1 MTHDAEFATLSVHA
15 GSGPDGATGAVA
27 TPIVLSSTFA
37 QDGVGRL
44 RDGYEYSRSSNP
56 TRAELEA
63 VVAQLEGARFASAF
77 ASGLA
82 ALDALLR
89 TVPDGGVV
97 VCSDDAYGG
106 TLRLAARLHGH
117 RVRLRVGDLTNPTAA
132 LLGDAALVLAET
144 PTNPMLRVVDIAA
157 LASAAHRAG
166 AVVAIDSTFATPF
179 NTTPLALGADVVLHS
194 STKYLSGHSDVVGGV
209 VVTTNPDIAE
219 RVSWIQNAA
228 GAVPSPFDCYLV
240 IRGIRTLAVRME
252 RHAENA
258 SAVAEALTD
267 RLGAERVHYP
277 GLSTHPH
284 HDVATRQ
291 MRTPGGMVSFD
302 LGTAS
307 AAHAFA
313 EQTRIFTLAE
323 SLGAVESL
331 VEVPAAMTHASLVPL
346 RDTGLAVAVPPP
358 GLVRLS
364 VGIEAAADLVDDVLD
379 TIGSTPAG

>member
-1 MTHDAEFATLSVHA
+1 MTRDAEFGTLSVHA
-15 GSGPDGATGAVA
+15 GTGPDAATGAIA
-27 TPIVLSSTFA
+27 TPIVLSSTFT
-37 QDGVGRL
+37 QDGVGGL
-44 RDGYEYSRSSNP
+44 RNGYEYSRSSNP
-56 TRAELEA
+56 TRAELET

-77 ASGLA
+77 SSGLA
-82 ALDALLR
+82 ALDAVLR

-106 TLRLAARLHGH
+106 TLRLAARLHGD
-117 RVRLRVGDLTNPTAA
+117 RVRLRVGDLSDPSDA
-132 LLGDAALVLAET
+132 LLDGAALVLVET
-144 PTNPMLRVVDIAA
+144 PTNPMLRIVDIAA
-157 LASAAHRAG
+157 LSATAHHEG
-166 AVVAIDSTFATPF
+166 AVVAVDSTFATPF

-209 VVTTNPDIAE
+209 VVTDDPDIAE

-258 SAVAEALTD
+258 SAVAEALAG
-267 RLGAERVHYP
+267 RLGAGRVHYP
-277 GLSTHPH
+277 GLASHPH
-284 HDVATRQ
+284 HAVAARQ
-291 MRTPGGMVSFD
+291 MRTPGGMVAID
-302 LGTAS
+302 LGSAS
-307 AAHAFA
+307 AAHSFA

-331 VEVPAAMTHASLVPL
+331 VEVPAAMTHASLAPL
-346 RDTGLAVAVPPP
+346 RDAGLPVAVPPA

-364 VGIEAAADLVDDVLD
+364 VGIEAAGDLVDDVLD
-379 TIGSTPAG
+379 AIGSAISG